1 MFLKHFSSHNKFVDE
16 KNNADIGSHV
26 EKCGCESSVEAAE
39 ALFSM
44 DSPESR
50 GCICNHRQ
58 FACLLPCSQILTG
71 ICNQGSNQLGDYA
84 ASQTFSR
91 SLWGRKTS
99 DTVRSKRTK
108 RQRPGRV
115 IKLNNSRFSRQ
126 VSFGL

>member
-39 ALFSM
+39 ALFSK

-58 FACLLPCSQILTG
+58 FSCLLPCSQILTG

-91 SLWGRKTS
+91 SLWGKHLTQL
-99 DTVRSKRTK
+99 VRSLGAEEAYDDDDDDG
-108 RQRPGRV
+108 PGH
-115 IKLNNSRFSRQ
+115 
-126 VSFGL
+126 